1 MKPFLFLQIRPEYE
15 AAENEY
21 QAIASVANVEIIR
34 ERICHVPFPK
44 VDFNNYSGVI
54 LGGGPATISDAVDK
68 KPDYQKDF
76 EPALFQFLRQVVKK
90 DFPFIGLCFGP
101 GAVATACGGLVSKKY
116 PEKVGAYNI
125 ELTDVGSEDK
135 LLKGLPLNFM
145 AFAGH
150 KESVEQ
156 LPDNAVLL
164 ATSKLC
170 PMQGYRMGDNVYNF
184 QFHPEL
190 DADGLALRV
199 ETYKH
204 MGYFKPEEAQELI
217 DMAREQR
224 VIIPRQILANFMDI
238 SIAPTTN

>member
-1 MKPFLFLQIRPEYE
+1 
-15 AAENEY
+15 
-21 QAIASVANVEIIR
+21 
-34 ERICHVPFPK
+34 
-44 VDFNNYSGVI
+44 
-54 LGGGPATISDAVDK
+54 
-68 KPDYQKDF
+68 
-76 EPALFQFLRQVVKK
+76 
-90 DFPFIGLCFGP
+90 
-101 GAVATACGGLVSKKY
+101 
-116 PEKVGAYNI
+116 
-125 ELTDVGSEDK
+125 
-135 LLKGLPLNFM
+135 M

-156 LPDNAVLL
+156 LPDDAVLL

-170 PMQGYRMGDNVYNF
+170 PIQGYRMGDNVYNF
-184 QFHPEL
+184 QFHPVL